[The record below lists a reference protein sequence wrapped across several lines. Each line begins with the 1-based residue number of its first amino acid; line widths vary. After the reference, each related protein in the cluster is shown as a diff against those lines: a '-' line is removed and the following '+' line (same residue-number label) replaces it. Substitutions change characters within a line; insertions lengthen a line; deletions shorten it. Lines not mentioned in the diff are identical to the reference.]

1 MLKKYFLFL
10 IVKRKLNSDGNQF
23 HQYQQ
28 NNQLPLIFTEL
39 AERKKT
45 MTLEIHVLTWDRHIK
60 VAKLID

>member
-10 IVKRKLNSDGNQF
+10 IVKRKLNSDGNHF

-39 AERKKT
+39 TEHKKT
-45 MTLEIHVLTWDRHIK
+45 MILEIHVLAWDRHIK